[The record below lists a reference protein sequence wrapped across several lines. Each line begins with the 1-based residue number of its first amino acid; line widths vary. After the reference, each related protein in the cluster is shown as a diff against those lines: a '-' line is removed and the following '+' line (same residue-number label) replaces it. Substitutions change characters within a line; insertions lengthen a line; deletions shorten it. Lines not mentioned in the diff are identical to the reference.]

1 MIEHNLHANKRK
13 KLSEIL
19 NKNLFL
25 KHISFYLFKFAK

>member
-19 NKNLFL
+19 NKNSFLETHLILF
-25 KHISFYLFKFAK
+25 I